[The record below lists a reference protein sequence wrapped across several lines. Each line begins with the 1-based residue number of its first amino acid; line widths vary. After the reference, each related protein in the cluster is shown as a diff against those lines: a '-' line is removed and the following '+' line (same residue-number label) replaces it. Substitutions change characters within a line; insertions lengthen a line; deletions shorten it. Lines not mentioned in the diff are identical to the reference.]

1 MKDSSMTSLS
11 NYSVKLLLM
20 ESMIVTQSTVSAD
33 SALCTLKAS
42 ISVHA
47 EPVSPGGLLLRSF
60 DFSDH

>member
-47 EPVSPGGLLLRSF
+47 EPMSPGGLLLRSF